1 MKNICT
7 PNRWQ
12 RDSIRKVVCR
22 EIEESV
28 ATKQELRKEMVNE
41 IAEVG
46 SLLADRLNSGYKL
59 IVFGN
64 GGSAADA
71 QHFVAELVGR
81 FRAERKPFAAI
92 ALTTNTSS
100 LTAIGNDYG
109 FEEVF
114 ARQLEGIGC
123 AGDVAIA
130 ISTSG
135 NSGNVLRAIETA
147 KRLGMKTIALTGRTG
162 GKVRELVDHCLCV
175 PSESTARIQEA
186 HILIIHA
193 LSSVVE
199 SAHLNTLPASVNLSE
214 VTFKTC

>member
-1 MKNICT
+1 MKNIST

-12 RDSIRKVVCR
+12 RNSIGKVVCR

-41 IAEVG
+41 IAEVS
-46 SLLADRLNSGYKL
+46 SLLVDRLNMGYKL

-64 GGSAADA
+64 GGSAGDA

-114 ARQLEGIGC
+114 ARQLEGIGR

-135 NSGNVLRAIETA
+135 NSSNIVRAIETA
-147 KRLGMKTIALTGRTG
+147 KGLGMATIALTGRTG
-162 GKVRELVDHCLCV
+162 GKARELVDHCLSV
-175 PSESTARIQEA
+175 PSDSTARIQEA

-193 LSSVVE
+193 LSSIVE
-199 SAHLNTLPASVNLSE
+199 GAHLGTLPTSGNMSE
-214 VTFKTC
+214 VTFKIC

>member
-1 MKNICT
+1 METTALIRCIA
-7 PNRWQ
+7 Q
-12 RDSIRKVVCR
+12 EIQESIAVKAELGRR
-22 EIEESV
+22 SV
-28 ATKQELRKEMVNE
+28 EQIADAATLIVT
-41 IAEVG
+41 
-46 SLLADRLNSGYKL
+46 RLQAGGKL
-59 IVFGN
+59 IAFGN

-114 ARQLEGIGC
+114 ARQLEGIGS

-135 NSGNVLRAIETA
+135 NSSNIVRAIEAA
-147 KRLGMKTIALTGRTG
+147 KRLGMATIALTGRTG
-162 GKVRELVDHCLCV
+162 GEARELVDHCLRV
-175 PSESTARIQEA
+175 PSDSTARIQEA

-199 SAHLNTLPASVNLSE
+199 GAHLGTLPKSGNMSE

>member
-1 MKNICT
+1 METTALIRCIA
-7 PNRWQ
+7 Q
-12 RDSIRKVVCR
+12 EIQESIAVKAELGRR
-22 EIEESV
+22 SV
-28 ATKQELRKEMVNE
+28 EQIADAATLIVT
-41 IAEVG
+41 
-46 SLLADRLNSGYKL
+46 RLHAGGKL
-59 IVFGN
+59 IAFGN

-114 ARQLEGIGC
+114 ARQLEGIGR

-135 NSGNVLRAIETA
+135 NSSNIVRAIEAA
-147 KRLGMKTIALTGRTG
+147 KRLGMATIALTGRTG
-162 GKVRELVDHCLCV
+162 GVARELVDHCLRV
-175 PSESTARIQEA
+175 PSDSTARIQEA

-199 SAHLNTLPASVNLSE
+199 GAHLGTLPTSGNMSE

>member
-1 MKNICT
+1 MHMEKTYT
-7 PNRWQ
+7 PPSLS
-12 RDSIRKVVCR
+12 RDSIRSAVCC
-22 EIEESV
+22 EIEESI
-28 ATKQELRKEMVNE
+28 ATNQELLKEMVNE
-41 IAEVG
+41 IAEAG
-46 SLLADRLNSGYKL
+46 SLLVDRLNLGHKVM
-59 IVFGN
+59 VFGN
-64 GGSAADA
+64 GGSAGDA

-109 FEEVF
+109 FDEVF

-135 NSGNVLRAIETA
+135 NSSNVVRAIATA
-147 KRLGMKTIALTGRTG
+147 RRLGMATIALTGRTG
-162 GKVRELVDHCLCV
+162 GEVRGLVDHCLGV
-175 PSESTARIQEA
+175 PSDSTARIQEA

-193 LSSVVE
+193 LSSIVE
-199 SAHLNTLPASVNLSE
+199 SAHLGTLPTSRTWAR
-214 VTFKTC
+214 

>member
-1 MKNICT
+1 MEKTVT
-7 PNRWQ
+7 PLHLN
-12 RDSIRKVVCR
+12 RDSIRSAVCR
-22 EIEESV
+22 EIEENV
-28 ATKQELRKEMVNE
+28 ATNQELLKEMVNE

-46 SLLADRLNSGYKL
+46 SLLIDRLNLGHKVM
-59 IVFGN
+59 VFGN
-64 GGSAADA
+64 GGSAGDA

-109 FEEVF
+109 FDEVF

-135 NSGNVLRAIETA
+135 NSGNVVCAIETA
-147 KRLGMKTIALTGRTG
+147 KGLGMKTIALTGRTG
-162 GKVRELVDHCLCV
+162 GKIREIVDNCLCV
-175 PSESTARIQEA
+175 PSDSTARIQEA

-193 LSSVVE
+193 LSSIVE
-199 SAHLNTLPASVNLSE
+199 SAHLGTLRTSGNMAEVN
-214 VTFKTC
+214 FKTC

>member
-1 MKNICT
+1 MKNIST

-46 SLLADRLNSGYKL
+46 SPLVDRLNSGDKL

-114 ARQLEGIGC
+114 ARQLEGIGR

-135 NSGNVLRAIETA
+135 NSSNIVRAIETA
-147 KRLGMKTIALTGRTG
+147 KRMGMATIALTGRTG
-162 GKVRELVDHCLCV
+162 GEARELVDHCLSV
-175 PSESTARIQEA
+175 LSDSTARIQEA

-193 LSSVVE
+193 LSSIVE
-199 SAHLNTLPASVNLSE
+199 GAHLGTLPTPGNMSE
-214 VTFKTC
+214 VTFKIC